1 VTQQV
6 EADPAAVSAI
16 ENLMQVMMKGLR
28 ASQLYLPNNPVY
40 QNAIQ
45 NVRAAF
51 EPVWEHCSELDL
63 RVTESDLTWE
73 GTAVL
78 KQPEKNDSLAWV
90 LFKDGIRALSMSP
103 GVEDEEILR
112 FLQTLGKAR
121 NLQSDAE
128 DDLLTLLWG
137 QDFQQIRYDY
147 LELGAD
153 DAPPLEKSD
162 DPPPPASAVQQA
174 VKEEVEEEGEE
185 GPIGIVSMDDFDST
199 LYFLDETEVKY
210 LNDELEREYQQD
222 LRGNVLAMLFDLL
235 ELQTYSTVR
244 AELISILENF
254 LPYLLA
260 VGDFRAVAYILREL
274 QVVLERAREVL
285 PEHRETLQS
294 FPDTLSNPETLGQL
308 LQSLDEAHVHPTE
321 EDLGELFREL
331 RPKALTT
338 ILEWLPKLSNERVQA
353 LLDASARRLCQ
364 AYPDQMVHALK
375 GDDDDVLL
383 GTVRIAGQLKLPP
396 VVPGLGSLLQRGS
409 VEVRHE
415 VVEALASIGT
425 PGAFKQLE
433 LAIGDEDRDVRI
445 NGVRHLAQ
453 AGHRGAFQRIEA
465 ALDGKGLKDADLTER
480 TVFFEAFGTLAGEA
494 GIATLQPMLV
504 QKGFM
509 KKKVDPEIRACAAMA
524 LGKIGTPAARELLES
539 VAKDKDSLVRNAA
552 NKALRESR

>member
-1 VTQQV
+1 
-6 EADPAAVSAI
+6 
-16 ENLMQVMMKGLR
+16 MQVMMKGLR

-40 QNAIQ
+40 QKAIE

-51 EPVWEHCSELDL
+51 EPVWKHCSELDL

-73 GTAVL
+73 GTPVL
-78 KQPEKNDSLAWV
+78 RQPEKNDSLAWV
-90 LFKDGIRALSMSP
+90 LFKDGVRMLSMSP
-103 GVEDEEILR
+103 GVEDEEIIR

-121 NLQSDAE
+121 NLKSDAE

-162 DPPPPASAVQQA
+162 EPSPPPSAARQA
-174 VKEEVEEEGEE
+174 VKEDLEEEEEG
-185 GPIGIVSMDDFDST
+185 PAGIVSMDDFDST
-199 LYFLDETEVKY
+199 LYFLDDTEVQY

-222 LRGNVLAMLFDLL
+222 LRRNVLAMLFDLL
-235 ELQTYSTVR
+235 ELQVYSTVR

-260 VGDFRAVAYILREL
+260 VGDFPAVAYILREL
-274 QVVLERAREVL
+274 QVVLQRAREVL
-285 PEHRETLQS
+285 PEHRDKLQS
-294 FPDTLSNPETLGQL
+294 FPDTLSEPEALGQL
-308 LQSLDEAHVHPTE
+308 LQSLDEAHVHPSE

-331 RPKALTT
+331 RPKALMT

-409 VEVRHE
+409 AEVRHE
-415 VVEALASIGT
+415 VVEALAAIGT

-445 NGVRHLAQ
+445 NGVRHLAR
-453 AGHRGAFQRIEA
+453 AGYRGAFQRIEA
-465 ALDGKGLKDADLTER
+465 AINEKGLKDADLTER

-494 GIATLQPMLV
+494 GIATLEPMLV
-504 QKGFM
+504 QRGFR

-524 LGKIGTPAARELLES
+524 LGKIGTPAARALLEGA
-539 VAKDKDSLVRNAA
+539 VKDKDSLVRNAA

>member
-1 VTQQV
+1 
-6 EADPAAVSAI
+6 
-16 ENLMQVMMKGLR
+16 MKGLR

-40 QNAIQ
+40 QKAIQ

-73 GTAVL
+73 GAAVL

-103 GVEDEEILR
+103 GVEDEEIIR

-174 VKEEVEEEGEE
+174 VKEEVEEEDEE

-415 VVEALASIGT
+415 VVEALAAIGT

-539 VAKDKDSLVRNAA
+539 VAKDKDSLVRNAV

>member
-1 VTQQV
+1 MTQQV

>member
-40 QNAIQ
+40 QKAIE

-51 EPVWEHCSELDL
+51 EPVWKHCSELDL

-73 GTAVL
+73 GTPVL
-78 KQPEKNDSLAWV
+78 RQPEKNDSLAWV
-90 LFKDGIRALSMSP
+90 LFKDGVRMLSMSP
-103 GVEDEEILR
+103 GVEDEEIIR

-121 NLQSDAE
+121 NLKSDAE

-153 DAPPLEKSD
+153 DAPSLEKSD
-162 DPPPPASAVQQA
+162 EPSPPPSAARQA
-174 VKEEVEEEGEE
+174 VKEDLEEEEEG
-185 GPIGIVSMDDFDST
+185 PAGIVSMDDFDST
-199 LYFLDETEVKY
+199 LYFLDDTEVQY

-222 LRGNVLAMLFDLL
+222 LRRNVLAMLFDLL
-235 ELQTYSTVR
+235 ELQVYSTVR

-260 VGDFRAVAYILREL
+260 VGDFPAVAYILREL
-274 QVVLERAREVL
+274 QVVLQRAREVL
-285 PEHRETLQS
+285 PEHRDKLQS
-294 FPDTLSNPETLGQL
+294 FPDTLSEPEALGQL
-308 LQSLDEAHVHPTE
+308 LQSLDEAHVHPSE

-331 RPKALTT
+331 RPKALMT

-409 VEVRHE
+409 AEVRHE
-415 VVEALASIGT
+415 VVEALAAIGT
-425 PGAFKQLE
+425 PGALKQLE

-445 NGVRHLAQ
+445 NGVRHLAR
-453 AGHRGAFQRIEA
+453 AGYRGAFQRIEA
-465 ALDGKGLKDADLTER
+465 AINEKGLKDADLTER

-494 GIATLQPMLV
+494 GIATLEPMLV
-504 QKGFM
+504 QRGFM

-524 LGKIGTPAARELLES
+524 LGKIGTPAARALLEGA
-539 VAKDKDSLVRNAA
+539 VKDKDSLVRNAA

>member
-1 VTQQV
+1 
-6 EADPAAVSAI
+6 
-16 ENLMQVMMKGLR
+16 MQVMMKGLR

-40 QNAIQ
+40 QKAIE

-51 EPVWEHCSELDL
+51 EPVWKHCSELDL

-73 GTAVL
+73 GTPVL
-78 KQPEKNDSLAWV
+78 RQPEKNDSLAWV
-90 LFKDGIRALSMSP
+90 LFKDGVRMLSMSP
-103 GVEDEEILR
+103 GVEDEEIIR

-121 NLQSDAE
+121 NLKSDAE

-162 DPPPPASAVQQA
+162 EPSPPPSAARQA
-174 VKEEVEEEGEE
+174 VKEDLEEEEEG
-185 GPIGIVSMDDFDST
+185 PAGIVSMDDFDST
-199 LYFLDETEVKY
+199 LYFLDDTEVQY

-222 LRGNVLAMLFDLL
+222 LRRNVLAMLFDLL
-235 ELQTYSTVR
+235 ELQVYSTVR

-260 VGDFRAVAYILREL
+260 VGDFPAVAYILREL
-274 QVVLERAREVL
+274 QVVLQRAREVL
-285 PEHRETLQS
+285 PEHRDKLQS
-294 FPDTLSNPETLGQL
+294 FPDTLSEPEALGQL
-308 LQSLDEAHVHPTE
+308 LQSLDEAHVHPSE

-331 RPKALTT
+331 RPKALMT

-409 VEVRHE
+409 AEVRHE
-415 VVEALASIGT
+415 VVEALAAIGT
-425 PGAFKQLE
+425 PGALKQLE

-445 NGVRHLAQ
+445 NGVRHLAR
-453 AGHRGAFQRIEA
+453 AGYRGAFQRIEA
-465 ALDGKGLKDADLTER
+465 AINEKGLKDADLTER

-494 GIATLQPMLV
+494 GIATLEPMLV
-504 QKGFM
+504 QRGFM

-524 LGKIGTPAARELLES
+524 LGKIGTPAARALLEGA
-539 VAKDKDSLVRNAA
+539 VKDKDSLVRNAA